1 MTCLV
6 LELDFHTCMFG
17 CEYALEC
24 IDYGHG
30 IMILCAIIMIL
41 ILVICGE
48 SIPKLSTFMYMVVIG
63 VALVYVKI

>member
-1 MTCLV
+1 
-6 LELDFHTCMFG
+6 MFG

-30 IMILCAIIMIL
+30 IMILCAMIVIP

-48 SIPKLSTFMYMVVIG
+48 YIPIVVIG
-63 VALVYVKI
+63 VALVYIKI